1 VQDQPENDPFII
13 RTGRIE
19 EMAMN
24 NPLPSVSQIPQ
35 IFGSDLDMLK
45 NRERPRILVIDDD
58 VDFTE
63 LLKIILR
70 EAGFDVAGA
79 YECQTAVEKCRE
91 VDFNVILL
99 DVLMPDVDGWE
110 TFQKLR
116 LVSNSPIIFLSAV
129 AYQENIIRG
138 FEIGAEDFI
147 AKPFHNPELIARIRR
162 VLKNPLY
169 ADRPNIKR
177 FPDSG
182 IVIDSDAHEVTR
194 NGRQI
199 RLIPREFSLLE
210 ILAENAPHNVPYE
223 KLTRQM
229 WGEESPRNRAHLKTI
244 VFSLK
249 HKLQDDNE
257 PEKPLIVNN
266 RGIGYQLVTHPEAS
280 KAL

>member
-1 VQDQPENDPFII
+1 
-13 RTGRIE
+13 
-19 EMAMN
+19 MAMN
-24 NPLPSVSQIPQ
+24 TPLPIVSQTPQ

-45 NRERPRILVIDDD
+45 SRERPRVLVIDDD
-58 VDFTE
+58 VEFTE

-79 YECQTAVEKCRE
+79 YEYQTAVEKCRE

-129 AYQENIIRG
+129 AFQENIIRG

-169 ADRPNIKR
+169 SNRPNIQR
-177 FPDSG
+177 YPDSG

-229 WGEESPRNRAHLKTI
+229 WGEDSPGNRAHLKTI
-244 VFSLK
+244 VFTLK
-249 HKLQDDNE
+249 HKLQDNNTGM
-257 PEKPLIVNN
+257 PLIINN
-266 RGIGYQLVTHPEAS
+266 RGIGYQLATHPEAS
-280 KAL
+280 QAL

>member
-1 VQDQPENDPFII
+1 
-13 RTGRIE
+13 
-19 EMAMN
+19 MAMN

-79 YECQTAVEKCRE
+79 YECQTAIEKCRE

-249 HKLQDDNE
+249 HKLQDDNDTE
-257 PEKPLIVNN
+257 MPLIVNN
-266 RGIGYQLVTHPEAS
+266 RGIGYQLVTHPETS
-280 KAL
+280 KVL